1 MQVIQPTQDFTIPE
15 NVIVVHHMLFTS
27 MTMKLLSK
35 LTLKEVI
42 ELHNHKRNTS
52 EKTQCMH

>member
-52 EKTQCMH
+52 Y